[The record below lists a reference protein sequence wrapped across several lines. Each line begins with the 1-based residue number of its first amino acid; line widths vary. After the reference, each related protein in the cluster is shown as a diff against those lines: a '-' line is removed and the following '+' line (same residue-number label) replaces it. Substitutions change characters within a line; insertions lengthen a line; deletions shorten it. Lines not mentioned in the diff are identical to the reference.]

1 MADQP
6 MIEFEL
12 ERLRSRVD
20 ALESALVRRS
30 RELRA
35 IQRCVCERDLIIIA
49 RVVSGLPP
57 LPTGPFDIA
66 SWSETPQLEPADVEQ
81 TLTDLWNS
89 TVPAWSRCAP

>member
-1 MADQP
+1 MAEQSEV
-6 MIEFEL
+6 EFEL
-12 ERLRSRVD
+12 ARLRSRVN

-30 RELRA
+30 KELRA

-49 RVVSGLPP
+49 RVVSGLRP
-57 LPTGPFDIA
+57 LATGPFDIA
-66 SWSETPQLEPADVEQ
+66 SWSETPLLEPADIEQ